1 MGSILTFINELC
13 YSSAAFL
20 GSFGVPAIFAQ
31 VNRCKARNFNLSSIF
46 RAGLIMNKWLVT
58 ATLALSFSV
67 GLAQAAG
74 NAEEGKNKSATCAGC
89 HGADGNS
96 PINPVWP
103 KLAGQHPQYIEK
115 QIKDFKAG
123 KRSDPMMSPM
133 ATPLSD
139 QDIADLAAY
148 FTSQARQGGAAAA
161 DKVESGER
169 IYRAGIAETG
179 VAACMACHGPSGAG
193 NPLANFPAI
202 AGQHASYLE
211 KALKDFRD
219 GNRTNDTSKMMPGVV
234 ERMSDE
240 EIAEVAQYIQ
250 GLSR

>member
-1 MGSILTFINELC
+1 
-13 YSSAAFL
+13 
-20 GSFGVPAIFAQ
+20 
-31 VNRCKARNFNLSSIF
+31 
-46 RAGLIMNKWLVT
+46 MNKWLVT

-74 NAEEGKNKSATCAGC
+74 NAEEGKTKSTICASC
-89 HGADGNS
+89 HGAEGNS

-115 QIKDFKAG
+115 QLKDFNAG
-123 KRSDPMMSPM
+123 KRSDPTMSPM
-133 ATPLSD
+133 AAPLKD

-148 FTSQARQGGAAAA
+148 FSSQALKGGVAAA
-161 DKVESGER
+161 DKAEAGER
-169 IYRAGIAETG
+169 LYRAGNADTG

-193 NPLANFPAI
+193 NPQANFPAI
-202 AGQHASYLE
+202 AGQHASYVE

-219 GNRTNDTSKMMPGVV
+219 GNRTNDTGKMMQGVV
-234 ERMSDE
+234 KRMTND
-240 EIAEVAQYIQ
+240 EIAQVAQYIQ